1 MGHNLRKVQQFIEK
15 HGLLSKGNSVL
26 VALSGGSDSV
36 ALLLMLKRL
45 GYHCVAA
52 HCNFT
57 LRGAE
62 SDRDEAFVSDFCHQ
76 QQVSLEVIH
85 FDTRAYAAEEHL
97 SIEMAARQLRYEWF
111 EQLYIKYGVSA
122 IAVAHHRDDS
132 VETFMLNLIRG
143 TGINGLCGIRPHNG
157 HVIRPLLCL
166 SHFEILDYLDYCHQ
180 TYVTDSTNLQDEFT
194 RNKIRLRLLP
204 LMEEINPSIRESI
217 QQTSSNI
224 SDAAIV
230 YNKGIADGK
239 ARVMKDGHISI
250 SALQAEPSPRAL
262 LFELLYP
269 LGFNSSQTED
279 VFESLSGQSGKVFSS
294 ETYRVVKDRELLLV
308 QSIEKEV
315 EDPPFKLSFEDF
327 PYTSSFVIPRGR
339 ETVCFDAEKL
349 SGRIILRKWHRGDKF
364 VPFGMKGKKLV
375 SDFLTDCKLS
385 IVQKDA
391 QWVMCCDDKIVWVI
405 GLRTDDRF
413 RVCASTKSV
422 KVVSIVKK

>member
-1 MGHNLRKVQQFIEK
+1 MGHNLRRVQQFIEK
-15 HGLLSKGNSVL
+15 HGLLSKGDSVL

-57 LRGAE
+57 LRAAE
-62 SDRDEAFVSDFCHQ
+62 SDRDEAFVTDFCRQ
-76 QQVSLEVIH
+76 QQVALEVIH
-85 FDTRAYAAEEHL
+85 FDTRTYAAQKHL

-111 EQLYIKYGVSA
+111 EQLYIKYRVSA

-132 VETFMLNLIRG
+132 VETFLLNLIRG
-143 TGINGLCGIRPHNG
+143 TGINGLCGIRPRNG

-166 SHFEILDYLDYCHQ
+166 SRSEILDYLDYCHQ
-180 TYVTDSTNLQDEFT
+180 PYVTDSTNLQDEFT

-204 LMEEINPSIRESI
+204 LMEEMNPSIRESI
-217 QQTSSNI
+217 QQTSSKI

-239 ARVMKDGHISI
+239 ARVIEDGNISI
-250 SALQAEPSPRAL
+250 SALQAEPSPRVL

-269 LGFNSSQTED
+269 LGFNSSQIED

-294 ETYRVVKDRELLLV
+294 ETYKVVKDRELLII
-308 QSIEKEV
+308 QSIEKEI
-315 EDPPFKLSFEDF
+315 EYPPFELSFEDF
-327 PYTSSFVIPRGR
+327 SYTSSFVIPRGR
-339 ETVCFDAEKL
+339 DKVCFDAEKL
-349 SGRIILRKWHRGDKF
+349 NGHITLRKWHRGDKF

-391 QWVMCCDDKIVWVI
+391 QWVMCCDDRIVWVI

>member
-1 MGHNLRKVQQFIEK
+1 MSPNLRKVQQFIEK
-15 HGLLSKGNSVL
+15 HRLLSQGNSVL

-36 ALLLMLKRL
+36 ALLLMLKCL

-62 SDRDEAFVSDFCHQ
+62 SDRDEAFVSDFCRQ
-76 QQVSLEVIH
+76 QQVALEVIH
-85 FDTRAYAAEEHL
+85 FDTRTYAANKHL

-122 IAVAHHRDDS
+122 VAVAHHRDDS

-157 HVIRPLLCL
+157 HIIRPLLCL
-166 SHFEILDYLDYCHQ
+166 SRLEILDYLDYCHQ
-180 TYVTDSTNLQDEFT
+180 SYVTDSTNLQDEFT

-204 LMEEINPSIRESI
+204 LMEEINPSIRASI

-224 SDAAIV
+224 SDAAMI
-230 YNKGIADGK
+230 YNQGIADGK

-250 SALQAEPSPRAL
+250 AALQAEPSPRAL

-308 QSIEKEV
+308 QSIEKDV
-315 EDPPFKLSFEDF
+315 EDPPFDLCFEEL
-327 PYTSSFVIPRGR
+327 PYTSSFIIPRGT
-339 ETVCFDAEKL
+339 EKVCFDAEKL
-349 SGRIILRKWHRGDKF
+349 SGHIFLRKWRQGDKF
-364 VPFGMKGKKLV
+364 VPFGMKGQKLI
-375 SDFLTDCKLS
+375 SNFLTDNKLS
-385 IVQKDA
+385 VVQKDA
-391 QWVMCCDDKIVWVI
+391 QWVMCCDEKIAWVI

-413 RVCASTKSV
+413 RVSASTKWI
-422 KVVSIVKK
+422 KVVTIVKK